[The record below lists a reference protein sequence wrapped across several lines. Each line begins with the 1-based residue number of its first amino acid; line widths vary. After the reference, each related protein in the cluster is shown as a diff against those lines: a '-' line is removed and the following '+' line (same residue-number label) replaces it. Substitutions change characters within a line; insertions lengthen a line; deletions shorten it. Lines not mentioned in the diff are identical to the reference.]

1 MAGEATRDLKKSSAG
16 AEPHDAGDVIVLC
29 GGTCRPCATTTETAG
44 TGMMN
49 KRKALW
55 SQSHMEV
62 ELTTKSTAK
71 LGPDIKAKI
80 GQQLRAMYSDVVNQ
94 GVPDRFS
101 EILRRLD
108 QTGADEGG
116 THRKTEDE
124 GSNGPAE

>member
-1 MAGEATRDLKKSSAG
+1 
-16 AEPHDAGDVIVLC
+16 
-29 GGTCRPCATTTETAG
+29 
-44 TGMMN
+44 MN
-49 KRKALW
+49 KRKAPRP
-55 SQSHMEV
+55 QSHMDA

-108 QTGADEGG
+108 QAGVEEAGAD
-116 THRKTEDE
+116 RKTENG
-124 GSNGPAE
+124 GSNDPAK